1 MAYKKRFDTSSAYGQ
16 LIILV
21 FLPICVLAAV
31 GGILVFHE
39 TMRASESEQEA
50 LAEAV
55 LIRYKPMVTE
65 LIPEL
70 LEQEREQLKDN
81 KKTAKQIVGGV
92 ASASQNALE
101 TSINNSQLPL
111 SQVHSDHY
119 IGASGG
125 SLNSAV
131 LSEQALGGIKTP
143 SASSAIILDESRAID
158 ANRSNSTVVPKGA
171 MATLVAIRD
180 KLSRMQSEQHVQ
192 RIAIINED
200 NQVLATVGYGVDE
213 AWPMIDASQNFLSQQ
228 ETPIGTS
235 YGSVLGEFEGQR
247 LWLLVDMDNEP
258 LYIARYRI
266 AMALVITGLL
276 TLLILLLSLNI
287 YAKRWIAPIYE
298 LRLQLQR
305 THADNLY
312 KPIPVE
318 SDGELNLLQQDLVK
332 TLRRLHS
339 SFQELKDHAEQTE
352 DDLRL
357 AFDEMEM
364 QNISIR
370 NSRDAAISTSQ
381 AKSAFLANISH
392 ELRTPLNSIDGFINL
407 LARHGELN
415 AEQDLY
421 VQTIRKSSAHLLALV
436 NDVLD
441 FSKIEAGKLLLD
453 RHEFDLY
460 DTVYDVVDML
470 SPVSAEKGLRVAVL
484 FYNDVPMR
492 IIGDALRLKQILTNI
507 VGNAIKFTDT
517 GDVVVRVSLDDY
529 QDNYLMISVQD
540 SGKGISEADQ
550 KMLFQS
556 FSQGDPSIT
565 RQYGGSGLGLVI
577 SKQLTRLMG
586 GDIGFYDNAQEN
598 IANQGATFWFRMPTH
613 VDVLE
618 AETGQ
623 TIALPVLAPLASPTD
638 EFHILVWINHAAS
651 RQVLKASLQNLPIH
665 LTQAN
670 SLPGV
675 LESLKE
681 RGNYWDW
688 VIVDNDTQDDMMAL
702 LKQIR
707 LHYQGKLA
715 VFGYQVTADQALLNR
730 YHANILYEP
739 LDKRQLYAMLDTQKK
754 TLPVQN
760 QMPRWHGVTVL
771 AVDDHLPNLLVL
783 DALLSEFGIN
793 VITANSGFDAI
804 EIISKQQ
811 TKHHKTAKTA
821 QQSLSNKTQL
831 SKAEARAQVSK
842 TTTHSNVNIHNNVD
856 DKTRTD
862 DKDNIDLIFMDIQMP
877 RMSGREAAQQIRNI
891 ENPDSRIPIIALTA
905 HGLADERDKLIAS
918 GIDDYVG
925 KPISQPQLLQVL
937 QKWLDRPATS
947 ERYALP
953 NPSDS
958 APDEL
963 PIDTHTQSLS
973 QMPLST
979 QNVSALNT
987 STLNISVSDSLAD
1000 TLTTPK
1006 TAPKKTPKLLTQNMT
1021 SNYGDSHYQNTNVPI
1036 STRKPGMRKDHNIS
1050 RPLSLKKIRD
1060 NYLRDSQPRDDYLR
1074 EPQRVTQ
1081 PRYQEVQHPE
1091 SNVIAGQG
1099 QQSLDY
1105 QPSDSSLNSSA
1116 IAELAVLDWQDA
1128 LTRSA
1133 NKPDLAATLVIMM
1146 LDTIANEKEAL
1157 AQAWQDRDRNE
1168 LSQIAHR
1175 ILGASRYTGVP
1186 QLRQASQDL
1195 EDKCLLNI
1203 QHTTPA
1209 QFAMLKPYYETLM
1222 LALTNLQTLDLDPYP
1237 ELSFHRLSEN
1247 DMTWKMI

>member
-39 TMRASESEQEA
+39 TMRASDSEQEV

-55 LIRYKPMVTE
+55 LIRYTPVIAE

-70 LEQEREQLKDN
+70 LEQERQ
-81 KKTAKQIVGGV
+81 QVG
-92 ASASQNALE
+92 
-101 TSINNSQLPL
+101 
-111 SQVHSDHY
+111 
-119 IGASGG
+119 
-125 SLNSAV
+125 
-131 LSEQALGGIKTP
+131 
-143 SASSAIILDESRAID
+143 SSAERTQQA
-158 ANRSNSTVVPKGA
+158 A
-171 MATLVAIRD
+171 MTTLEGIQD
-180 KLSRMQSEQHVQ
+180 KLGRMQSEQHVQ
-192 RIAIINED
+192 RIAIINEG
-200 NQVLATVGYGVDE
+200 NQILATVGYGLNE
-213 AWPMIDASQNFLSQQ
+213 EWPLISDSASFLSQRP
-228 ETPIGTS
+228 TPVGTA
-235 YGSVLGEFEGQR
+235 YGSVLGEFEGQT

-266 AMALVITGLL
+266 AMALVITGLF
-276 TLLILLLSLNI
+276 TILILLLSLNI
-287 YAKRWIAPIYE
+287 YSKRWIAPIYE

-305 THADNLY
+305 THVDNLY
-312 KPIPVE
+312 QPVPVE
-318 SDGELNLLQQDLVK
+318 SDGELNLLQQDLVR
-332 TLRRLHS
+332 TLRRLHR

-370 NSRDAAISTSQ
+370 NARDAAISTSQ

-415 AEQDLY
+415 PEQDLY

-441 FSKIEAGKLLLD
+441 FSKIEAGKLVLD

-460 DTVYDVVDML
+460 DTIYDVVDML
-470 SPVSAEKGLRVAVL
+470 SPVSAEKGLRMAVL

-492 IIGDALRLKQILTNI
+492 INGDALRLKQVLTNI
-507 VGNAIKFTDT
+507 VGNAIKFTDS
-517 GDVVVRVSLDDY
+517 GDVVVRVSLDDHR
-529 QDNYLMISVQD
+529 DNYLMISVQD
-540 SGKGISEADQ
+540 SGKGISLADQ

-565 RQYGGSGLGLVI
+565 RQYGGTGLGLVI

-586 GDIGFYDNAQEN
+586 GDIGFHDNAQEN
-598 IANQGATFWFRMPTH
+598 IANQGATFWFRMPAH

-618 AETGQ
+618 AATGQ
-623 TIALPVLAPLASPTD
+623 TIELPVLAPLASETD
-638 EFHILVWINHAAS
+638 EFNVLVWINHTAS
-651 RQVLKASLQNLPIH
+651 IQVLKASLQYLPIK

-681 RGNYWDW
+681 HGNYWDW
-688 VIVDNDTQDDMMAL
+688 VIVDDDTQDDMMAL

-715 VFGYQVTADQALLNR
+715 VFGYQVAADQALLNR

-739 LDKRQLYAMLDTQKK
+739 LDKRQLYAMLDTQSRS
-754 TLPVQN
+754 TPQSLQE
-760 QMPRWHGVTVL
+760 PRWKGVTVL

-783 DALLSEFGIN
+783 DALLSELGIQ
-793 VITANSGFDAI
+793 VVTASSGFDAI

-811 TKHHKTAKTA
+811 TKNIKTAKSDK
-821 QQSLSNKTQL
+821 QSLSNKTQL
-831 SKAEARAQVSK
+831 SKAETRDEINKK
-842 TTTHSNVNIHNNVD
+842 TNSAFYHEDTGAD
-856 DKTRTD
+856 DKAGTQ

-877 RMSGREAAQQIRNI
+877 RMSGHEAAKQIRNI
-891 ENPDSRIPIIALTA
+891 ENADSRIPIIALTA

-918 GIDDYVG
+918 GINDYVG

-937 QKWLDRPATS
+937 QKWLGRKSTTPQLT
-947 ERYALP
+947 ALP
-953 NPSDS
+953 DTDLQSFGLQHSDLQS
-958 APDEL
+958 DNLQDANVQGANVKDTDSSEAEL
-963 PIDTHTQSLS
+963 TAI
-973 QMPLST
+973 
-979 QNVSALNT
+979 
-987 STLNISVSDSLAD
+987 DSLRGYSINDNGLSNDLLSNNVNGQETQVSSGMSSDDSTATYPIIRGD
-1000 TLTTPK
+1000 GVDRNSTSFSSEPK
-1006 TAPKKTPKLLTQNMT
+1006 IT
-1021 SNYGDSHYQNTNVPI
+1021 
-1036 STRKPGMRKDHNIS
+1036 

-1060 NYLRDSQPRDDYLR
+1060 DYLRDSQPREGYRRDTARDI
-1074 EPQRVTQ
+1074 Q
-1081 PRYQEVQHPE
+1081 PRYE
-1091 SNVIAGQG
+1091 SLRLQKQG
-1099 QQSLDY
+1099 QSPLLQSPTKSIDNSQDKSPQDQSFQDRTAHDNTTLHEQINNDLSNNNISK
-1105 QPSDSSLNSSA
+1105 SDTSN
-1116 IAELAVLDWQDA
+1116 ILDWQDA

-1133 NKPDLAATLVIMM
+1133 NKPELAAKLIIMM
-1146 LDTIANEKEAL
+1146 IDTINDEKQAL
-1157 AQAWQDRDRNE
+1157 IQAWEAHDRNM
-1168 LSQIAHR
+1168 LAQIAHR
-1175 ILGASRYTGVP
+1175 ILGGSRYTGVP

-1195 EDKCLLNI
+1195 EDKCLLNV
-1203 QHTTPA
+1203 QHTTPV
-1209 QFAMLKPYYETLM
+1209 QFAMIEPYYETL
-1222 LALTNLQTLDLDPYP
+1222 LTALDNLQKVDLSSYP
-1237 ELSFHRLSEN
+1237 QLNYHRLSEN

>member
-31 GGILVFHE
+31 GGILVFYE

-70 LEQEREQLKDN
+70 MEQERQQLKDN
-81 KKTAKQIVGGV
+81 EQTAKQIVGGV
-92 ASASQNALE
+92 ASASQTALE
-101 TSINNSQLPL
+101 TSMNNAQLPV

-119 IGASGG
+119 IGARGG
-125 SLNSAV
+125 SLSSAV
-131 LSEQALGGIKTP
+131 LSEEALGGIKTP
-143 SASSAIILDESRAID
+143 TPSNAVIIDEKLSID
-158 ANRSNSTVVPKGA
+158 SNQPHPKVAPQGA

-192 RIAIINED
+192 RIAVINED
-200 NQVLATVGYGVDE
+200 NQVLATVGYGVNE
-213 AWPMIDASQNFLSQQ
+213 VWPMIDTSQNFLSQQ
-228 ETPIGTS
+228 ATPIGTA
-235 YGSVLGEFEGQR
+235 YGSALGEFEGQR

-276 TLLILLLSLNI
+276 TILILLLSLNI

-305 THADNLY
+305 THVDNLY

-332 TLRRLHS
+332 TLRRLHG
-339 SFQELKDHAEQTE
+339 SFQELKDHAEQSE

-381 AKSAFLANISH
+381 AKSQFPPTIRH
-392 ELRTPLNSIDGFINL
+392 ELRTPLNSIDGFMNL

-460 DTVYDVVDML
+460 DTIYDVVDML

-492 IIGDALRLKQILTNI
+492 IVGDALRLKQVLTNI

-540 SGKGISEADQ
+540 SGKGISAADQ

-623 TIALPVLAPLASPTD
+623 TIPLPVLAPLASATD
-638 EFHILVWINHAAS
+638 EFHVLVWINHAAS

-715 VFGYQVTADQALLNR
+715 VFGYQVAADQALLNR

-754 TLPVQN
+754 TVPVQN

-783 DALLSEFGIN
+783 DALLSEFGVN
-793 VITANSGFDAI
+793 VITANSGFEAI
-804 EIISKQQ
+804 EMISKQQ
-811 TKHHKTAKTA
+811 TKYNKTAKTT
-821 QQSLSNKTQL
+821 QQSLSNKTQI

-842 TTTHSNVNIHNNVD
+842 TVTNGNNVNISSGAE
-856 DKTRTD
+856 DKNRTD
-862 DKDNIDLIFMDIQMP
+862 DKDRIDLIFMDIQMP
-877 RMSGREAAQQIRNI
+877 RMSGREAAEQIRNI
-891 ENPDSRIPIIALTA
+891 ENPEHRIPIIALTA
-905 HGLADERDKLIAS
+905 HGLSDERDKLLAS

-937 QKWLDRPATS
+937 QKWLNRPATS
-947 ERYALP
+947 ERY
-953 NPSDS
+953 
-958 APDEL
+958 
-963 PIDTHTQSLS
+963 
-973 QMPLST
+973 
-979 QNVSALNT
+979 
-987 STLNISVSDSLAD
+987 
-1000 TLTTPK
+1000 
-1006 TAPKKTPKLLTQNMT
+1006 TAPNAVVMNTDTQTVTEAQPSIQPVLQDALQHALVPETAPNLLAAPKLLIQSPAANNANNANNDYVATNTPT
-1021 SNYGDSHYQNTNVPI
+1021 SA
-1036 STRKPGMRKDHNIS
+1036 RKPGMPKDNNIS

-1074 EPQRVTQ
+1074 EPQRITQ
-1081 PRYQEVQHPE
+1081 PRYQGLH
-1091 SNVIAGQG
+1091 
-1099 QQSLDY
+1099 Y
-1105 QPSDSSLNSSA
+1105 QEHQDTATEAVSAAVTEQDNQLPTRPSQERLLTTSA
-1116 IAELAVLDWQDA
+1116 IDDLDILDWQDA

-1133 NKPDLAATLVIMM
+1133 NKPDLAATLIIMM
-1146 LDTIANEKEAL
+1146 LDTIIKEKEAL
-1157 AQAWQDRDRNE
+1157 AQAWQDRDRHE

-1209 QFAMLKPYYETLM
+1209 QFAMLKPYYETL
-1222 LALTNLQTLDLDPYP
+1222 LQALTNLQTLDLAPYP
-1237 ELSFHRLSEN
+1237 ELGFHRLSEN
-1247 DMTWKMI
+1247 DMAWKMM

>member
-70 LEQEREQLKDN
+70 LEQERQQLKDN
-81 KKTAKQIVGGV
+81 EKTAKQIVGGV

-101 TSINNSQLPL
+101 TSINNSQLPV

-119 IGASGG
+119 ISANGG
-125 SLNSAV
+125 RLSSAV
-131 LSEQALGGIKTP
+131 LSEEALGGIKTP
-143 SASSAIILDESRAID
+143 TASNAVILDEKRAIED
-158 ANRSNSTVVPKGA
+158 NRANTTVVPKGA
-171 MATLVAIRD
+171 MTTLVAIRD
-180 KLSRMQSEQHVQ
+180 RLSRMQSEQHVQ

-200 NQVLATVGYGVDE
+200 NQVLATVGYGVNE
-213 AWPMIDASQNFLSQQ
+213 RWPLLDTSQSFLSQQ
-228 ETPIGTS
+228 ATPIGTA
-235 YGSVLGEFEGQR
+235 YGSILGEFEGQR

-266 AMALVITGLL
+266 AMSLVITGLL

-305 THADNLY
+305 THVDNLY

-339 SFQELKDHAEQTE
+339 SFQDLKDHAEQTE

-460 DTVYDVVDML
+460 DTIYDVVDML

-492 IIGDALRLKQILTNI
+492 IIGDALRLKQVLTNI
-507 VGNAIKFTDT
+507 VGNAIKFTDI

-540 SGKGISEADQ
+540 SGKGISAADQ

-623 TIALPVLAPLASPTD
+623 TIPLPVLAPLASPTD
-638 EFHILVWINHAAS
+638 EFHVLVWINHAAS

-715 VFGYQVTADQALLNR
+715 VFGYQVAADQALLNR

-739 LDKRQLYAMLDTQKK
+739 LDKRQLYAMMDTQKK
-754 TLPVQN
+754 TLAVKN
-760 QMPRWHGVTVL
+760 QLPRWHGVTVL

-811 TKHHKTAKTA
+811 TKYNKTSKTT
-821 QQSLSNKTQL
+821 QQSLSNKTQI

-842 TTTHSNVNIHNNVD
+842 AATNSVNHAQSGTE
-856 DKTRTD
+856 DKVRTE
-862 DKDNIDLIFMDIQMP
+862 DKDRIDLIFMDIQMP
-877 RMSGREAAQQIRNI
+877 RMSGRAAAEQIRNI
-891 ENPDSRIPIIALTA
+891 ENPDQRIPIIALTA
-905 HGLADERDKLIAS
+905 HGLADERDKLLAS

-937 QKWLDRPATS
+937 QKWLNRPTAT
-947 ERYALP
+947 ERYTEIDQSASKNTAL
-953 NPSDS
+953 
-958 APDEL
+958 
-963 PIDTHTQSLS
+963 T
-973 QMPLST
+973 
-979 QNVSALNT
+979 
-987 STLNISVSDSLAD
+987 ISSVD
-1000 TLTTPK
+1000 TPK
-1006 TAPKKTPKLLTQNMT
+1006 QSTPLIPQDDSGLNPLINLSDTPKLLTQNT
-1021 SNYGDSHYQNTNVPI
+1021 ASNHASNDVSTNVYGETNVPT
-1036 STRKPGMRKDHNIS
+1036 SARKLGMRKDHNIS

-1074 EPQRVTQ
+1074 EPQRITQ
-1081 PRYQEVQHPE
+1081 PRYQDHLQPPNLDTITEQPK
-1091 SNVIAGQG
+1091 
-1099 QQSLDY
+1099 QSSDY
-1105 QPSDSSLNSSA
+1105 KVSENSLTTSA
-1116 IAELAVLDWQDA
+1116 INELAILDWQDA

-1146 LDTIANEKEAL
+1146 LDTIVKEKEAL

-1209 QFAMLKPYYETLM
+1209 QFAMLKPYYETLL
-1222 LALTNLQTLDLDPYP
+1222 LALTNLQTLDLAPYP

>member
-31 GGILVFHE
+31 GGILVFYE
-39 TMRASESEQEA
+39 TMRASNSEQEV

-55 LIRYKPMVTE
+55 LIRYTPAIAE

-70 LEQEREQLKDN
+70 LEQERSQASRDDN
-81 KKTAKQIVGGV
+81 ADNTVLTKLEGV
-92 ASASQNALE
+92 Q
-101 TSINNSQLPL
+101 
-111 SQVHSDHY
+111 
-119 IGASGG
+119 
-125 SLNSAV
+125 
-131 LSEQALGGIKTP
+131 
-143 SASSAIILDESRAID
+143 
-158 ANRSNSTVVPKGA
+158 
-171 MATLVAIRD
+171 D
-180 KLSRMQSEQHVQ
+180 KLGRMQSEQHVQ
-192 RIAIINED
+192 RIAIINEN
-200 NQVLATVGYGVDE
+200 NQVLAAVGYGLNE
-213 AWPMIDASQNFLSQQ
+213 AWPSIDVTENFLSQRP
-228 ETPIGTS
+228 TPIGTA

-266 AMALVITGLL
+266 AMALVITGLF
-276 TLLILLLSLNI
+276 TILILLLSLNI
-287 YAKRWIAPIYE
+287 YSKRWIAPIYE

-305 THADNLY
+305 THVDNLY
-312 KPIPVE
+312 QPIPVE

-332 TLRRLHS
+332 TLRRLHR
-339 SFQELKDHAEQTE
+339 SFQDLKDHAEQTE

-370 NSRDAAISTSQ
+370 NARDAAISTSQ

-415 AEQDLY
+415 PEQDLY

-441 FSKIEAGKLLLD
+441 FSKIEAGKLVLD

-460 DTVYDVVDML
+460 DTIYDVVDML
-470 SPVSAEKGLRVAVL
+470 SPVAAEKGLRMAVL

-492 IIGDALRLKQILTNI
+492 INGDALRLKQVLTNI
-507 VGNAIKFTDT
+507 VGNAIKFTDS
-517 GDVVVRVSLDDY
+517 GDVVVRVSLDDHR
-529 QDNYLMISVQD
+529 DNYLMISVQD
-540 SGKGISEADQ
+540 SGKGISLADQ

-565 RQYGGSGLGLVI
+565 RQYGGTGLGLVI

-586 GDIGFYDNAQEN
+586 GDIGFHDNAQEN
-598 IANQGATFWFRMPTH
+598 IANQGATFWFRMPAH

-618 AETGQ
+618 AATGQ
-623 TIALPVLAPLASPTD
+623 TIELPVLAPLASETD
-638 EFHILVWINHAAS
+638 EFNVLVWINHTAS
-651 RQVLKASLQNLPIH
+651 IQVLKASLQYLPIK

-688 VIVDNDTQDDMMAL
+688 VIVDDDTQDDMMAL

-715 VFGYQVTADQALLNR
+715 VFGYQVAADQALLNR
-730 YHANILYEP
+730 YHANVLYEP
-739 LDKRQLYAMLDTQKK
+739 LDKRQLYAMLDTQNRSVPKN
-754 TLPVQN
+754 LQE
-760 QMPRWHGVTVL
+760 PRWTGVTVL

-783 DALLSEFGIN
+783 DALLSELGIQ
-793 VITANSGFDAI
+793 VITASSGFDAI

-811 TKHHKTAKTA
+811 TKNIKTTKNDK
-821 QQSLSNKTQL
+821 QSLSNKTQI
-831 SKAEARAQVSK
+831 SKAETRDEINK
-842 TTTHSNVNIHNNVD
+842 KSNSALYEEASLD
-856 DKTRTD
+856 DKGASQ
-862 DKDNIDLIFMDIQMP
+862 DKNSIDLIFMDIQMP
-877 RMSGREAAQQIRNI
+877 RMSGHEAARQIRNI
-891 ENPDSRIPIIALTA
+891 EHDDGRIPIIALTA

-918 GIDDYVG
+918 GINDYVG

-937 QKWLDRPATS
+937 QKWLGRT
-947 ERYALP
+947 
-953 NPSDS
+953 
-958 APDEL
+958 
-963 PIDTHTQSLS
+963 T
-973 QMPLST
+973 
-979 QNVSALNT
+979 
-987 STLNISVSDSLAD
+987 
-1000 TLTTPK
+1000 TTPQL
-1006 TAPKKTPKLLTQNMT
+1006 TVLPDSSLHSVDLQANDAPENDLHTMDLQNAEAEKYSSWPADSTMMAYPLVKGEE
-1021 SNYGDSHYQNTNVPI
+1021 SNRSSASDRVSQQKIT
-1036 STRKPGMRKDHNIS
+1036 

-1060 NYLRDSQPRDDYLR
+1060 DYLRDSQPREDYRR
-1074 EPQRVTQ
+1074 ETPRDTQ
-1081 PRYQEVQHPE
+1081 PRYESLRLQNQGTISLLNPPKNSAASGYNTMTAHVDSQASEQERKDLGSHRYANS
-1091 SNVIAGQG
+1091 SNVGGSINDT
-1099 QQSLDY
+1099 L
-1105 QPSDSSLNSSA
+1105 A
-1116 IAELAVLDWQDA
+1116 ILDWQDA

-1133 NKPDLAATLVIMM
+1133 NKPDLAAKLIIMM
-1146 LDTIANEKEAL
+1146 LDTINDEKQAL
-1157 AQAWQDRDRNE
+1157 TQAWIARDRNT
-1168 LSQIAHR
+1168 LAQIAHR
-1175 ILGASRYTGVP
+1175 ILGGSRYTGVP

-1209 QFAMLKPYYETLM
+1209 QFAMLEPYYE
-1222 LALTNLQTLDLDPYP
+1222 ALLTALNNLQALDLSAYP
-1237 ELSFHRLSEN
+1237 QLNYHRLSEN

>member
-39 TMRASESEQEA
+39 TMRASDSEQEV

-55 LIRYKPMVTE
+55 LIRYTPVIAE

-70 LEQEREQLKDN
+70 LEQERQ
-81 KKTAKQIVGGV
+81 QVG
-92 ASASQNALE
+92 
-101 TSINNSQLPL
+101 
-111 SQVHSDHY
+111 
-119 IGASGG
+119 
-125 SLNSAV
+125 
-131 LSEQALGGIKTP
+131 
-143 SASSAIILDESRAID
+143 SSAERTQQA
-158 ANRSNSTVVPKGA
+158 A
-171 MATLVAIRD
+171 MTTLEGIQD
-180 KLSRMQSEQHVQ
+180 KLGRMQSEQHVQ
-192 RIAIINED
+192 RIAIINEG
-200 NQVLATVGYGVDE
+200 NQVLATVGYGLNE
-213 AWPMIDASQNFLSQQ
+213 EWPLISDSASFLSQRP
-228 ETPIGTS
+228 TPVGTA
-235 YGSVLGEFEGQR
+235 YGSVLGEFEGQT

-266 AMALVITGLL
+266 AMALVITGLF
-276 TLLILLLSLNI
+276 TILILLLSLNI
-287 YAKRWIAPIYE
+287 YSKRWIAPIYE

-305 THADNLY
+305 THVDNLY
-312 KPIPVE
+312 QPVPVE
-318 SDGELNLLQQDLVK
+318 SDGELNLLQQDLVR
-332 TLRRLHS
+332 TLRRLHR

-370 NSRDAAISTSQ
+370 NARDAAISTSQ

-415 AEQDLY
+415 PEQDLY

-441 FSKIEAGKLLLD
+441 FSKIEAGKLVLD

-460 DTVYDVVDML
+460 DTIYDVVDML
-470 SPVSAEKGLRVAVL
+470 SPVSAEKGLRMAVL

-492 IIGDALRLKQILTNI
+492 INGDALRLKQVLTNI
-507 VGNAIKFTDT
+507 VGNAIKFTDS
-517 GDVVVRVSLDDY
+517 GDVVVRVSLDDHR
-529 QDNYLMISVQD
+529 DNYLMISVQD
-540 SGKGISEADQ
+540 SGKGISLADQ

-565 RQYGGSGLGLVI
+565 RQYGGTGLGLVI

-586 GDIGFYDNAQEN
+586 GDIGFHDNAQEN
-598 IANQGATFWFRMPTH
+598 IANQGATFWFRMPAH

-618 AETGQ
+618 AATGQ
-623 TIALPVLAPLASPTD
+623 TIELPVLAPLASETD
-638 EFHILVWINHAAS
+638 EFNVLVWINHTAS
-651 RQVLKASLQNLPIH
+651 IQVLKASLQYLPIK

-681 RGNYWDW
+681 HGNYWDW
-688 VIVDNDTQDDMMAL
+688 VIVDDDTQDDMMAL

-715 VFGYQVTADQALLNR
+715 VFGYQVAADQALLNR

-739 LDKRQLYAMLDTQKK
+739 LDKRQLYAMLDTQSRS
-754 TLPVQN
+754 TPQSLQE
-760 QMPRWHGVTVL
+760 PRWKGVTVL

-783 DALLSEFGIN
+783 DALLSELGIQ
-793 VITANSGFDAI
+793 VVTASSGFDAI

-811 TKHHKTAKTA
+811 TKNIKTAKSDK
-821 QQSLSNKTQL
+821 QSLSNKTQL
-831 SKAEARAQVSK
+831 SKAETRDEINKK
-842 TTTHSNVNIHNNVD
+842 TNSAFYHEDTSAD
-856 DKTRTD
+856 DKAATQ

-877 RMSGREAAQQIRNI
+877 RMSGHEAAKQIRNI
-891 ENPDSRIPIIALTA
+891 ENADSRIPIIALTA

-918 GIDDYVG
+918 GINDYVG

-937 QKWLDRPATS
+937 QKWLGRKSTTPQLT
-947 ERYALP
+947 ALP
-953 NPSDS
+953 DTDLQSFGLQHPDLQGNNFKGANVQDANVQDANVRGTDSSEAELIAIDSLRGYSINDNDLSNDLLSNNVNGQETQASSDNSIATYPIIRGDGVDRNS
-958 APDEL
+958 A
-963 PIDTHTQSLS
+963 
-973 QMPLST
+973 
-979 QNVSALNT
+979 
-987 STLNISVSDSLAD
+987 SVSSE
-1000 TLTTPK
+1000 PK
-1006 TAPKKTPKLLTQNMT
+1006 IT
-1021 SNYGDSHYQNTNVPI
+1021 
-1036 STRKPGMRKDHNIS
+1036 

-1060 NYLRDSQPRDDYLR
+1060 DYLRDSQPREGYRRDAARDI
-1074 EPQRVTQ
+1074 Q
-1081 PRYQEVQHPE
+1081 PRYE
-1091 SNVIAGQG
+1091 SLRLQKQG
-1099 QQSLDY
+1099 QSPLLQSPTKSIDNSQDKSPQDQSFQDRTAHDNTTLHEQINNDLSHNNISK
-1105 QPSDSSLNSSA
+1105 SDTSN
-1116 IAELAVLDWQDA
+1116 ILDWQDA

-1133 NKPDLAATLVIMM
+1133 NKPELAAKLIIMM
-1146 LDTIANEKEAL
+1146 IDTINDEEQAL
-1157 AQAWQDRDRNE
+1157 IQAWEAHDRNM
-1168 LSQIAHR
+1168 LAQIAHR
-1175 ILGASRYTGVP
+1175 ILGGSRYTGVP

-1195 EDKCLLNI
+1195 EDKCLLNV
-1203 QHTTPA
+1203 QHTTPV
-1209 QFAMLKPYYETLM
+1209 QFAMIEPYYE
-1222 LALTNLQTLDLDPYP
+1222 ALLTALDNLQKVDLSSYP
-1237 ELSFHRLSEN
+1237 QLNYHRLSEN

>member
-65 LIPEL
+65 LIPAL
-70 LEQEREQLKDN
+70 LVQERQRSKANEKNSQDMIDN
-81 KKTAKQIVGGV
+81 MA
-92 ASASQNALE
+92 AASQAALE
-101 TSINNSQLPL
+101 NNIRPEYLPL

-119 IGASGG
+119 ISARGG
-125 SLNSAV
+125 RLSSTV
-131 LSEQALGGIKTP
+131 LSEEALGGVSTSHLSTAAVI
-143 SASSAIILDESRAID
+143 DESLNETAD
-158 ANRSNSTVVPKGA
+158 APQGA
-171 MATLVAIRD
+171 MATLVSIRD
-180 KLSRMQSEQHVQ
+180 RLSRMQSEQHVQ
-192 RIAIINED
+192 RIAIINEN
-200 NQVLATVGYGVDE
+200 NQVLATVGYGVSE
-213 AWPMIDASQNFLSQQ
+213 SWPLIDASKSFLSQQ
-228 ETPIGTS
+228 STPIGTA
-235 YGSVLGEFEGQR
+235 YGTVLGDFEGHR

-266 AMALVITGLL
+266 AMALVITGLF
-276 TLLILLLSLNI
+276 TILILLLSLNI

-305 THADNLY
+305 THVDNLY

-339 SFQELKDHAEQTE
+339 SFQDLKDHAEQTE

-370 NSRDAAISTSQ
+370 NARDDAISTSQ

-415 AEQDLY
+415 PEQDLY
-421 VQTIRKSSAHLLALV
+421 VHTIRKSSAHLLALV

-441 FSKIEAGKLLLD
+441 FSKIEAGKLVLD

-460 DTVYDVVDML
+460 DTIYDVVDML
-470 SPVSAEKGLRVAVL
+470 SPVSAEKGLRMAVL

-492 IIGDALRLKQILTNI
+492 IVGDALRLKQVLTNL
-507 VGNAIKFTDT
+507 VGNAIKFTDS
-517 GDVVVRVSLDDY
+517 GDVVVRVSLDDHR
-529 QDNYLMISVQD
+529 DNHLMISVQD
-540 SGKGISEADQ
+540 SGKGISLADQ

-565 RQYGGSGLGLVI
+565 RQYGGTGLGLVI

-613 VDVLE
+613 IDVLE
-618 AETGQ
+618 AATGQ
-623 TIALPVLAPLASPTD
+623 TIALPVLAPLASAND
-638 EFHILVWINHAAS
+638 EFNVLVWINHIAS
-651 RQVLKASLQNLPIH
+651 RQVLKASLQALPIK

-688 VIVDNDTQDDMMAL
+688 VIVDNDTQDDMTAL

-715 VFGYQVTADQALLNR
+715 VFGYQVAADQALLNR
-730 YHANILYEP
+730 YHANVLYEP

-754 TLPVQN
+754 SEPVAAQA
-760 QMPRWHGVTVL
+760 PRWHGITVL

-783 DALLSEFGIN
+783 DALLSELGIH

-804 EIISKQQ
+804 ELISKQQ
-811 TKHHKTAKTA
+811 AKNIKNAKSA
-821 QQSLSNKTQL
+821 QQSLSNKTQI
-831 SKAEARAQVSK
+831 SKAQARAQTHVSSNAASTIDANTEEK
-842 TTTHSNVNIHNNVD
+842 TSTHSKSNSQD
-856 DKTRTD
+856 RLQ
-862 DKDNIDLIFMDIQMP
+862 DKDRIDLIFMDIQMP
-877 RMSGREAAQQIRNI
+877 RMSGREAAQQIRKI
-891 ENPDSRIPIIALTA
+891 EVGDSYIPIIALTA
-905 HGLADERDKLIAS
+905 HGLSDERDKLLAS

-937 QKWLDRPATS
+937 QKWLGR
-947 ERYALP
+947 
-953 NPSDS
+953 
-958 APDEL
+958 
-963 PIDTHTQSLS
+963 
-973 QMPLST
+973 
-979 QNVSALNT
+979 T
-987 STLNISVSDSLAD
+987 STSQHLLQIASTDAADSMASNAVDD
-1000 TLTTPK
+1000 TKVKSPPVDK
-1006 TAPKKTPKLLTQNMT
+1006 T
-1021 SNYGDSHYQNTNVPI
+1021 VP
-1036 STRKPGMRKDHNIS
+1036 

-1060 NYLRDSQPRDDYLR
+1060 DYMRDIHPRDEYRR
-1074 EPQRVTQ
+1074 EPQRATQ
-1081 PRYQEVQHPE
+1081 PRYQGLQYQNQLHEDTLIEQDEQSQSYSSEQAQHE
-1091 SNVIAGQG
+1091 YGSK
-1099 QQSLDY
+1099 
-1105 QPSDSSLNSSA
+1105 NSS
-1116 IAELAVLDWQDA
+1116 IEGLEILDWQDA

-1133 NKPDLAATLVIMM
+1133 NKPDLAAKLIIMM
-1146 LDTIANEKEAL
+1146 IDTIADEKEAL
-1157 AQAWQDRDRNE
+1157 AQAWQARDRNM
-1168 LSQIAHR
+1168 LAQVAHR

-1195 EDKCLLNI
+1195 EDKCLLNV

-1209 QFAMLKPYYETLM
+1209 QFAMLKPYYEDLL
-1222 LALTNLQTLDLDPYP
+1222 LALTNLQTLDLSPYP
-1237 ELSFHRLSEN
+1237 QLNYHRLSEN

>member
-31 GGILVFHE
+31 GGILVFYE
-39 TMRASESEQEA
+39 TMRASNSEQEV

-55 LIRYKPMVTE
+55 LIRYTPAIAE

-70 LEQEREQLKDN
+70 LEQERSQASRDDN
-81 KKTAKQIVGGV
+81 ADNTVLTKLEGV
-92 ASASQNALE
+92 Q
-101 TSINNSQLPL
+101 
-111 SQVHSDHY
+111 
-119 IGASGG
+119 
-125 SLNSAV
+125 
-131 LSEQALGGIKTP
+131 
-143 SASSAIILDESRAID
+143 
-158 ANRSNSTVVPKGA
+158 
-171 MATLVAIRD
+171 D
-180 KLSRMQSEQHVQ
+180 KLGRMQSEQHVQ
-192 RIAIINED
+192 RIAIINEN
-200 NQVLATVGYGVDE
+200 NQVLAAVGYGLNE
-213 AWPMIDASQNFLSQQ
+213 AWPSIDVTEDFLSQRP
-228 ETPIGTS
+228 TPIGTA

-266 AMALVITGLL
+266 AMALVITGLF
-276 TLLILLLSLNI
+276 TILILLLSLNI
-287 YAKRWIAPIYE
+287 YSKRWIAPIYE

-305 THADNLY
+305 THVDNLY
-312 KPIPVE
+312 QPIPVE

-332 TLRRLHS
+332 TLRRLHR
-339 SFQELKDHAEQTE
+339 SFQDLKDHAEQTE

-370 NSRDAAISTSQ
+370 NARDAAISTSQ

-415 AEQDLY
+415 PEQDLY

-441 FSKIEAGKLLLD
+441 FSKIEAGKLVLD

-460 DTVYDVVDML
+460 DTIYDVVDML
-470 SPVSAEKGLRVAVL
+470 SPVAAEKGLRMAVL

-492 IIGDALRLKQILTNI
+492 INGDALRLKQVLTNI
-507 VGNAIKFTDT
+507 VGNAIKFTDS
-517 GDVVVRVSLDDY
+517 GDVVVRVSLDDHR
-529 QDNYLMISVQD
+529 DNYLMISVQD
-540 SGKGISEADQ
+540 SGKGISLADQ

-565 RQYGGSGLGLVI
+565 RQYGGTGLGLVI

-586 GDIGFYDNAQEN
+586 GDIGFHDNAQEN
-598 IANQGATFWFRMPTH
+598 IANQGATFWFRMPAH

-618 AETGQ
+618 AATGQ
-623 TIALPVLAPLASPTD
+623 TIELPVLAPLASETD
-638 EFHILVWINHAAS
+638 EFNVLVWINHTAS
-651 RQVLKASLQNLPIH
+651 IQVLKASLQYLPIK

-688 VIVDNDTQDDMMAL
+688 VIVDDDTQDDMMAL

-715 VFGYQVTADQALLNR
+715 VFGYQVAADQALLNR
-730 YHANILYEP
+730 YHANVLYEP
-739 LDKRQLYAMLDTQKK
+739 LDKRQLYAMLDTQNRSVPKN
-754 TLPVQN
+754 LQE
-760 QMPRWHGVTVL
+760 PRWTGVTVL

-783 DALLSEFGIN
+783 DALLSELGIQ
-793 VITANSGFDAI
+793 VITASSGFDAI

-811 TKHHKTAKTA
+811 TKNIKTTKNDK
-821 QQSLSNKTQL
+821 QSLSNKTQI
-831 SKAEARAQVSK
+831 SKAETRDEINK
-842 TTTHSNVNIHNNVD
+842 KSNSALYEEAGFD
-856 DKTRTD
+856 DKGASQ
-862 DKDNIDLIFMDIQMP
+862 DKNNIDLIFMDIQMP
-877 RMSGREAAQQIRNI
+877 RMSGHEAARQIRNI
-891 ENPDSRIPIIALTA
+891 EHDDGRIPIIALTA

-918 GIDDYVG
+918 GINDYVG

-937 QKWLDRPATS
+937 QKWLGRTTTTPQLT
-947 ERYALP
+947 ALP
-953 NPSDS
+953 DSSLHSVDLQANDAPENDLHTMDLQNAEAEKYSSWPADSTMMAYPLVKGEESNRSSASDRV
-958 APDEL
+958 
-963 PIDTHTQSLS
+963 S
-973 QMPLST
+973 QQKIT
-979 QNVSALNT
+979 
-987 STLNISVSDSLAD
+987 
-1000 TLTTPK
+1000 
-1006 TAPKKTPKLLTQNMT
+1006 
-1021 SNYGDSHYQNTNVPI
+1021 
-1036 STRKPGMRKDHNIS
+1036 

-1060 NYLRDSQPRDDYLR
+1060 DYLRDSQPREDYRR
-1074 EPQRVTQ
+1074 ETPRDTQ
-1081 PRYQEVQHPE
+1081 PRYESLRLQNQGTISLLNPPKNPAASAYNTMTAHTDSQASEQERKDLGSHRYA
-1091 SNVIAGQG
+1091 SSGNVGG
-1099 QQSLDY
+1099 
-1105 QPSDSSLNSSA
+1105 SA
-1116 IAELAVLDWQDA
+1116 NDTLAILDWQDA

-1133 NKPDLAATLVIMM
+1133 NKPDLAAKLIIMM
-1146 LDTIANEKEAL
+1146 LDTINDEKQAL
-1157 AQAWQDRDRNE
+1157 TQAWIARDRNT
-1168 LSQIAHR
+1168 LAQIAHR
-1175 ILGASRYTGVP
+1175 ILGGSRYTGVP

-1209 QFAMLKPYYETLM
+1209 QFAMLEPYYE
-1222 LALTNLQTLDLDPYP
+1222 ALLTALNNLQALDLSAYP
-1237 ELSFHRLSEN
+1237 QLNYHRLSEN

>member
-39 TMRASESEQEA
+39 TMRASDSEQEV

-55 LIRYKPMVTE
+55 LIRYTPVIAE

-70 LEQEREQLKDN
+70 LEQERQ
-81 KKTAKQIVGGV
+81 QVG
-92 ASASQNALE
+92 
-101 TSINNSQLPL
+101 
-111 SQVHSDHY
+111 
-119 IGASGG
+119 
-125 SLNSAV
+125 
-131 LSEQALGGIKTP
+131 
-143 SASSAIILDESRAID
+143 SSAERTQQA
-158 ANRSNSTVVPKGA
+158 A
-171 MATLVAIRD
+171 MTTLEGIQD
-180 KLSRMQSEQHVQ
+180 KLGRMQSEQHVQ
-192 RIAIINED
+192 RIAIINEG
-200 NQVLATVGYGVDE
+200 NQVLATVGYGLNE
-213 AWPMIDASQNFLSQQ
+213 EWPLISDSASFLSQRP
-228 ETPIGTS
+228 TPVGTA
-235 YGSVLGEFEGQR
+235 YGSVLGEFEGQT

-266 AMALVITGLL
+266 AMALVITGLF
-276 TLLILLLSLNI
+276 TILILLLSLNI
-287 YAKRWIAPIYE
+287 YSKRWIAPIYE

-305 THADNLY
+305 THVDNLY
-312 KPIPVE
+312 QPVPVE
-318 SDGELNLLQQDLVK
+318 SDGELNLLQQDLVR
-332 TLRRLHS
+332 TLRRLHR

-370 NSRDAAISTSQ
+370 NARDAAISTSQ

-415 AEQDLY
+415 PEQDLY

-441 FSKIEAGKLLLD
+441 FSKIEAGKLVLD

-460 DTVYDVVDML
+460 DTIYDVVDML
-470 SPVSAEKGLRVAVL
+470 SPVSAEKGLRMAVL

-492 IIGDALRLKQILTNI
+492 INGDALRLKQVLTNI
-507 VGNAIKFTDT
+507 VGNAIKFTDS
-517 GDVVVRVSLDDY
+517 GDVVVRVSLDDHR
-529 QDNYLMISVQD
+529 DNYLMISVQD
-540 SGKGISEADQ
+540 SGKGISLADQ

-565 RQYGGSGLGLVI
+565 RQYGGTGLGLVI

-586 GDIGFYDNAQEN
+586 GDIGFHDNAQEN
-598 IANQGATFWFRMPTH
+598 IANQGATFWFRMPAH

-618 AETGQ
+618 AATGQ
-623 TIALPVLAPLASPTD
+623 TIELPVLAPLASETD
-638 EFHILVWINHAAS
+638 EFNVLVWINHTAS
-651 RQVLKASLQNLPIH
+651 IQVLKASLQYLPIK

-681 RGNYWDW
+681 HGNYWDW
-688 VIVDNDTQDDMMAL
+688 VIVDDDTQDDMMAL

-715 VFGYQVTADQALLNR
+715 VFGYQVAADQALLNR

-739 LDKRQLYAMLDTQKK
+739 LDKRQLYAMLDTQSRS
-754 TLPVQN
+754 TPQSLQE
-760 QMPRWHGVTVL
+760 PRWKGVTVL

-783 DALLSEFGIN
+783 DALLSELGIQ
-793 VITANSGFDAI
+793 VVTASSGFDAI

-811 TKHHKTAKTA
+811 TKNIKTAKSDK
-821 QQSLSNKTQL
+821 QSLSNKTQL
-831 SKAEARAQVSK
+831 SKAETRDEINKK
-842 TTTHSNVNIHNNVD
+842 TNSAFYHEDTSAD
-856 DKTRTD
+856 DKAATQ

-877 RMSGREAAQQIRNI
+877 RMSGHEAAKQIRNI
-891 ENPDSRIPIIALTA
+891 ENADSRIPIIALTA

-918 GIDDYVG
+918 GINDYVG

-937 QKWLDRPATS
+937 QKWLGRKSTTPQLT
-947 ERYALP
+947 ALP
-953 NPSDS
+953 DTDLQSFGLQHPDLQGNNFKGANVQDANVRGTDSSEAELIAIDSLRGYSINDNDLSNDLLSNNVNGQETQASSDNSIATYPIIRGDGVDRNS
-958 APDEL
+958 A
-963 PIDTHTQSLS
+963 
-973 QMPLST
+973 
-979 QNVSALNT
+979 
-987 STLNISVSDSLAD
+987 SVSSE
-1000 TLTTPK
+1000 PK
-1006 TAPKKTPKLLTQNMT
+1006 IT
-1021 SNYGDSHYQNTNVPI
+1021 
-1036 STRKPGMRKDHNIS
+1036 

-1060 NYLRDSQPRDDYLR
+1060 DYLRDSQPREGYRRDAARDI
-1074 EPQRVTQ
+1074 Q
-1081 PRYQEVQHPE
+1081 PRYE
-1091 SNVIAGQG
+1091 SLRLQKQG
-1099 QQSLDY
+1099 QSPLLQSPTKSIDNSQDKSPQDQSFQDRTAHDNTTLHEQINNDLSHNNISK
-1105 QPSDSSLNSSA
+1105 SDTSN
-1116 IAELAVLDWQDA
+1116 ILDWQDA

-1133 NKPDLAATLVIMM
+1133 NKPELAAKLIIMM
-1146 LDTIANEKEAL
+1146 IDTINDEEQAL
-1157 AQAWQDRDRNE
+1157 IQAWEAHDRNM
-1168 LSQIAHR
+1168 LAQIAHR
-1175 ILGASRYTGVP
+1175 ILGGSRYTGVP

-1195 EDKCLLNI
+1195 EDKCLLNV
-1203 QHTTPA
+1203 QHTTPV
-1209 QFAMLKPYYETLM
+1209 QFAMIEPYYE
-1222 LALTNLQTLDLDPYP
+1222 ALLTALDNLQKVDLSSYP
-1237 ELSFHRLSEN
+1237 QLNYHRLSEN

>member
-39 TMRASESEQEA
+39 TMRASDSEQEV

-55 LIRYKPMVTE
+55 LIRYTPVIAE

-70 LEQEREQLKDN
+70 LEQERQ
-81 KKTAKQIVGGV
+81 QVG
-92 ASASQNALE
+92 
-101 TSINNSQLPL
+101 
-111 SQVHSDHY
+111 
-119 IGASGG
+119 
-125 SLNSAV
+125 
-131 LSEQALGGIKTP
+131 
-143 SASSAIILDESRAID
+143 SSAEGTQRA
-158 ANRSNSTVVPKGA
+158 A
-171 MATLVAIRD
+171 MTTLEGIQD
-180 KLSRMQSEQHVQ
+180 KLGRMQSEQHVQ
-192 RIAIINED
+192 RIAIINEG
-200 NQVLATVGYGVDE
+200 NQILATVGYGLNE
-213 AWPMIDASQNFLSQQ
+213 EWPLISDSASFLSQRP
-228 ETPIGTS
+228 TPVGTA
-235 YGSVLGEFEGQR
+235 YGSVLGEFEGQT

-266 AMALVITGLL
+266 AMALVITGLF
-276 TLLILLLSLNI
+276 TILILLLSLNI
-287 YAKRWIAPIYE
+287 YSKRWIAPIYE

-305 THADNLY
+305 THVDNLY
-312 KPIPVE
+312 QPVPVE
-318 SDGELNLLQQDLVK
+318 SDGELNLLQQDLVR
-332 TLRRLHS
+332 TLRRLHR

-370 NSRDAAISTSQ
+370 NARDAAISTSQ

-415 AEQDLY
+415 PEQDLY

-441 FSKIEAGKLLLD
+441 FSKIEAGKLVLD

-460 DTVYDVVDML
+460 DTIYDVVDML
-470 SPVSAEKGLRVAVL
+470 SPVSAEKGLRMAVL

-492 IIGDALRLKQILTNI
+492 INGDALRLKQVLTNI
-507 VGNAIKFTDT
+507 VGNAIKFTDS
-517 GDVVVRVSLDDY
+517 GDVVVRVSLDDHR
-529 QDNYLMISVQD
+529 DNYLMISVQD
-540 SGKGISEADQ
+540 SGKGISLADQ

-565 RQYGGSGLGLVI
+565 RQYGGTGLGLVI

-586 GDIGFYDNAQEN
+586 GDIGFHDNAQEN
-598 IANQGATFWFRMPTH
+598 IANQGATFWFRMPAH

-618 AETGQ
+618 AATGQ
-623 TIALPVLAPLASPTD
+623 TIELPVLAPLASDTD
-638 EFHILVWINHAAS
+638 EFNVLVWINHTAS
-651 RQVLKASLQNLPIH
+651 IQVLKASLQYLPIK

-681 RGNYWDW
+681 HGNYWDW
-688 VIVDNDTQDDMMAL
+688 VIVDDDTQDDMMAL

-715 VFGYQVTADQALLNR
+715 VFGYQVAADQALLNR

-739 LDKRQLYAMLDTQKK
+739 LDKRQLYAMLDTQSRS
-754 TLPVQN
+754 TPQSLQE
-760 QMPRWHGVTVL
+760 PRWKGITVL

-783 DALLSEFGIN
+783 DALLSELGIQ
-793 VITANSGFDAI
+793 VVTASSGFDAI

-811 TKHHKTAKTA
+811 TKNIKTAKSDK
-821 QQSLSNKTQL
+821 QSLSNKTQL
-831 SKAEARAQVSK
+831 SKAETRDEINKK
-842 TTTHSNVNIHNNVD
+842 TNSAFYHEDTSAD
-856 DKTRTD
+856 DKAATQ

-877 RMSGREAAQQIRNI
+877 RMSGHEAAKQIRNI
-891 ENPDSRIPIIALTA
+891 ENADSRIPIIALTA

-918 GIDDYVG
+918 GINDYVG

-937 QKWLDRPATS
+937 QKWLGRKSTTPQLT
-947 ERYALP
+947 ALP
-953 NPSDS
+953 DTDLQSFGLQHPDLQSDNLQDANVQGANVQS
-958 APDEL
+958 IDPTGAEL
-963 PIDTHTQSLS
+963 TAIDSLRGYSINDNDLSNDLLSNNVNGQENQASSGMSSDDSTATYPIIRGDGVDRN
-973 QMPLST
+973 ST
-979 QNVSALNT
+979 
-987 STLNISVSDSLAD
+987 SVSSE
-1000 TLTTPK
+1000 PK
-1006 TAPKKTPKLLTQNMT
+1006 IT
-1021 SNYGDSHYQNTNVPI
+1021 
-1036 STRKPGMRKDHNIS
+1036 

-1060 NYLRDSQPRDDYLR
+1060 DYLRDSQPREGYRRDTARDI
-1074 EPQRVTQ
+1074 Q
-1081 PRYQEVQHPE
+1081 PRYE
-1091 SNVIAGQG
+1091 SLRLQKQG
-1099 QQSLDY
+1099 QSPLLQSTTKSIDNSPDRSI
-1105 QPSDSSLNSSA
+1105 QDSSSQDGTANANSALHEQINNDLSNNN
-1116 IAELAVLDWQDA
+1116 ISKSDTSNILDWQDA

-1133 NKPDLAATLVIMM
+1133 NKPELAAKLIIMM
-1146 LDTIANEKEAL
+1146 IDTINDEKQAL
-1157 AQAWQDRDRNE
+1157 IQAWEAHDRNM
-1168 LSQIAHR
+1168 LAQIAHR
-1175 ILGASRYTGVP
+1175 ILGGSRYTGVP

-1195 EDKCLLNI
+1195 EDKCLLNV
-1203 QHTTPA
+1203 QHTTPV
-1209 QFAMLKPYYETLM
+1209 QFAMIEPYYE
-1222 LALTNLQTLDLDPYP
+1222 ALLTALDNLQKVDLSSYP
-1237 ELSFHRLSEN
+1237 QLNYHRLSEN

>member
-65 LIPEL
+65 LIPAL
-70 LEQEREQLKDN
+70 LVQERQRSKANEKNSQDMIDN
-81 KKTAKQIVGGV
+81 MA
-92 ASASQNALE
+92 AASQAALE
-101 TSINNSQLPL
+101 NNIRPEYLPL

-119 IGASGG
+119 ISARGG
-125 SLNSAV
+125 RLSSTV
-131 LSEQALGGIKTP
+131 LSEEALGGVSTSRLSTAAVI
-143 SASSAIILDESRAID
+143 DESLNETAD
-158 ANRSNSTVVPKGA
+158 APQGA
-171 MATLVAIRD
+171 MATLVSIRD
-180 KLSRMQSEQHVQ
+180 RLSRMQSEQHVQ
-192 RIAIINED
+192 RIAIINEN
-200 NQVLATVGYGVDE
+200 NQVLATVGYGVSE
-213 AWPMIDASQNFLSQQ
+213 SWPLIDASQSFLSQQ
-228 ETPIGTS
+228 STPIGTA
-235 YGSVLGEFEGQR
+235 YGTVLGNFEGHR

-266 AMALVITGLL
+266 AMALVITGLF
-276 TLLILLLSLNI
+276 TILILLLSLNI

-305 THADNLY
+305 THVDNLY

-339 SFQELKDHAEQTE
+339 SFQDLKDHAEQTE

-370 NSRDAAISTSQ
+370 NARDDAISTSQ

-415 AEQDLY
+415 PEQDLY
-421 VQTIRKSSAHLLALV
+421 VHTIRKSSAHLLALV

-441 FSKIEAGKLLLD
+441 FSKIEAGKLVLD

-460 DTVYDVVDML
+460 DTIYDVVDML
-470 SPVSAEKGLRVAVL
+470 SPVSAEKGLRMAVL

-492 IIGDALRLKQILTNI
+492 IVGDALRLKQVLTNL
-507 VGNAIKFTDT
+507 VGNAIKFTDS
-517 GDVVVRVSLDDY
+517 GDVVVRVSLDDHR
-529 QDNYLMISVQD
+529 DNHLMISVQD
-540 SGKGISEADQ
+540 SGKGISLADQ

-565 RQYGGSGLGLVI
+565 RQYGGTGLGLVI

-613 VDVLE
+613 IDVLE
-618 AETGQ
+618 AATGQ
-623 TIALPVLAPLASPTD
+623 TIALPVLAPLASAND
-638 EFHILVWINHAAS
+638 EFNVLVWINHIAS
-651 RQVLKASLQNLPIH
+651 RQVLKASLQVLPIK

-681 RGNYWDW
+681 HGNYWDW
-688 VIVDNDTQDDMMAL
+688 VIVDNDTQDDMTAL

-715 VFGYQVTADQALLNR
+715 VFGYQVAADQALLNR
-730 YHANILYEP
+730 YHANVLYEP

-754 TLPVQN
+754 SEPVAAQA
-760 QMPRWHGVTVL
+760 PRWHGITVL

-783 DALLSEFGIN
+783 DALLSELGIH

-804 EIISKQQ
+804 ELISKQQ
-811 TKHHKTAKTA
+811 AKNIRNA
-821 QQSLSNKTQL
+821 KSSQQSLSKKTQI
-831 SKAEARAQVSK
+831 SKAQARAQTHKVSANAAS
-842 TTTHSNVNIHNNVD
+842 TIDIDTEENSLAHSKNNPE
-856 DKTRTD
+856 
-862 DKDNIDLIFMDIQMP
+862 DKDSIDLIFMDIQMP
-877 RMSGREAAQQIRNI
+877 RMSGREAAQQIRKI
-891 ENPDSRIPIIALTA
+891 EVGDSHIPIIALTA
-905 HGLADERDKLIAS
+905 HGLSDERDKLLAS

-937 QKWLDRPATS
+937 QKWLGR
-947 ERYALP
+947 
-953 NPSDS
+953 
-958 APDEL
+958 
-963 PIDTHTQSLS
+963 
-973 QMPLST
+973 
-979 QNVSALNT
+979 T
-987 STLNISVSDSLAD
+987 STSQHLLPVAPTDATHSMASNVVDNTKIKSPSVD
-1000 TLTTPK
+1000 K
-1006 TAPKKTPKLLTQNMT
+1006 T
-1021 SNYGDSHYQNTNVPI
+1021 V
-1036 STRKPGMRKDHNIS
+1036 R

-1060 NYLRDSQPRDDYLR
+1060 DYMRDIHPRDEYRR
-1074 EPQRVTQ
+1074 EPQRATQ
-1081 PRYQEVQHPE
+1081 PRYQSLQYQDTLIEQDEQSQHPSPE
-1091 SNVIAGQG
+1091 QT
-1099 QQSLDY
+1099 QQDHGSK
-1105 QPSDSSLNSSA
+1105 SSS
-1116 IAELAVLDWQDA
+1116 IVGMEILDWQDA

-1133 NKPDLAATLVIMM
+1133 NKPDLAAKLIIMM
-1146 LDTIANEKEAL
+1146 IDTIADEKEAL
-1157 AQAWQDRDRNE
+1157 SQAWQARDRNM
-1168 LSQIAHR
+1168 LAQVAHR

-1186 QLRQASQDL
+1186 QLRKASQDL
-1195 EDKCLLNI
+1195 EDKCLLNV
-1203 QHTTPA
+1203 QHTTPV
-1209 QFAMLKPYYETLM
+1209 QFAMLKPYYENLL
-1222 LALTNLQTLDLDPYP
+1222 LALNNLQALDLSPYP
-1237 ELSFHRLSEN
+1237 QLNYHRLSEN